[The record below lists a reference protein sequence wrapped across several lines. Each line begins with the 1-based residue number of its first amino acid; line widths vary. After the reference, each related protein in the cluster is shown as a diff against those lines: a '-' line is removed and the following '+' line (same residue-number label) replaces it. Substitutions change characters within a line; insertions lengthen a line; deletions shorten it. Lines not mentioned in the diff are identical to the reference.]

1 MLGKG
6 GKIRRIRKIRNLSK
20 VINILY
26 KLKEVIL
33 LHQNY
38 LPIIDFS
45 ENLVSV
51 DISVDYI
58 EDKYQESQRQAEGG
72 GVITPKNDPIIDFSF
87 NT

>member
-58 EDKYQESQRQAEGG
+58 EDELKEDKKKSEGG
-72 GVITPKNDPIIDFSF
+72 GVMKPYP
-87 NT
+87 